1 MQCQCKVPMQRQCNA
16 NVASIHCQCTA
27 NALPMHCQFTANAS
41 PMQRQCITNAVPMQY
56 QCKANAVPM
65 KCQCSV
71 NAASIQCQ
79 CRSKDSQSGNSW
91 YGTSHWDSS
100 TYKRLSVI
108 KKKKQTQTIPRPR
121 PKPTAGVK
129 KLYHT
134 WMMPRVE
141 IYTIISTLTYVV
153 LLLSAVCLSVHHTS

>member
-1 MQCQCKVPMQRQCNA
+1 MVLSFIFQTRLKTSFSPNPGLGQWKMYVIAGPMQCQCKVPMQRQCNA

-41 PMQRQCITNAVPMQY
+41 PMHRQCITNAVPMQY

-91 YGTSHWDSS
+91 YGTSHWVSS
-100 TYKRLSVI
+100 TY
-108 KKKKQTQTIPRPR
+108 
-121 PKPTAGVK
+121 
-129 KLYHT
+129 
-134 WMMPRVE
+134 
-141 IYTIISTLTYVV
+141 
-153 LLLSAVCLSVHHTS
+153 